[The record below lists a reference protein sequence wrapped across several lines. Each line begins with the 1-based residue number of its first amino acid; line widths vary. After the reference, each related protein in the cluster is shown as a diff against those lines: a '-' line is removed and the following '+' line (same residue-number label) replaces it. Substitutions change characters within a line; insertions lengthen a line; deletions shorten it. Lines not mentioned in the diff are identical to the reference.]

1 MRGIKRSEQFEDIVR
16 MLAEAQH
23 PEAGRSIFPT
33 MRELMVF
40 AAVLGF
46 EHDRK
51 QPLESQTNEID
62 GRNFSNSEQAIDLM
76 YLIALAGDRNVDILR
91 EENEDKMIEIFEQYA
106 QGGFE
111 IITGWLREKPEDING
126 DQAILSGLA
135 RNGFLSAPSDA
146 DKVIENISF

>member
-1 MRGIKRSEQFEDIVR
+1 MRGIRRSEQFEDMVR

-33 MRELMVF
+33 MRELMFF

-51 QPLESQTNEID
+51 RPLQAQTNEID
-62 GRNFSNSEQAIDLM
+62 GRTFSGSAQALDLL
-76 YLIALAGDRNVDILR
+76 YLIALADDRNVDVLR
-91 EENEDKMIEIFEQYA
+91 EENDEKMIEIFEQYA

-111 IITGWLREKPEDING
+111 IIAGWLREKPEDLNG
-126 DQAILSGLA
+126 DQALLSGLS
-135 RNGFLSAPSDA
+135 RNGFLSAPSDV
-146 DKVIENISF
+146 DKVIENVSF